1 MIKAKVNVIT
11 SKAEYKPGDI
21 IGEKLSPAD
30 MAYLKKR
37 KFITVEGEK
46 VINADETPDSE
57 DVFAGF
63 GYDEDV
69 QPENGIEYMDEAA
82 LQKLKKDELVEYA
95 VKLGLELDESM
106 LKGELINAILNHVE
120 EHAAE

>member
-46 VINADETPDSE
+46 VINADSE